1 MRHGRNVLIIWSLL
15 LMQSSP
21 YTSAINPKSH
31 FGRLIV
37 YRSRLSR
44 NTYKSLLSMN
54 KKTKI
59 YFGPPL
65 AILTENEKNTL
76 EISGK
81 LNRAAERYLEIMR
94 RHGVELTEPERQCLL
109 KVCESGYLASYE
121 IMEMA
126 DDVREGKFDIEGLD
140 TEALS
145 LKLKAASFA
154 DLVTVVESLGY

>member
-1 MRHGRNVLIIWSLL
+1 MCHGRNVLVSRSLL
-15 LMQSSP
+15 LIRDSP
-21 YTSAINPKSH
+21 YTSAINPKPH
-31 FGRLIV
+31 FGRSIV
-37 YRSRLSR
+37 YSSSLSR
-44 NTYKSLLSMN
+44 NTYKSLVSMN

-145 LKLKAASFA
+145 AKLKAASYA